1 MNPAV
6 SLAVSTAGDVHLLTL
21 LRDLEQI
28 WREVGDVKTLS
39 ALRPGLSEEEV
50 RARTAHLPAP
60 LPPEAVV
67 WFGWHDGGEAGQGY
81 GPRIGSSH
89 MEFLTLGKALRQYAW
104 LCDFAADF
112 AAEYGDREDRPSL
125 ADAGWDPRWFPLFQ
139 SMSGSVAG
147 IDCSVNDEA
156 APIRVV
162 APSDLD
168 KSAIDAPSLADVVA
182 GWIEMYRTGAAQW
195 RDGKWDQDFSRTPR
209 RMWDLW

>member
-1 MNPAV
+1 MSGTIAR
-6 SLAVSTAGDVHLLTL
+6 VSTAGEVHLLTL

-28 WREVGDVKTLS
+28 WREVGDVRTLA
-39 ALRPGLSEEEV
+39 ALRPGLSEAEV

-89 MEFLTLGKALRQYAW
+89 MEFLTLEMALRQYAYQ
-104 LCDFAADF
+104 CDFAADF
-112 AAEYGDREDRPSL
+112 AAEYGDHEDRPSL
-125 ADAGWDPRWFPLFQ
+125 ADAGWDPHWFPLFM

-147 IDCSVNDEA
+147 IECSVNDEA

-162 APSDLD
+162 APSDTD
-168 KSAIDAPSLADVVA
+168 KSAIDAPSLSDVVA

-209 RMWDLW
+209 RMWNLW